1 MAYLQHDRA
10 RRPSVR
16 TSVSAC
22 GADAQDDFPAGSL
35 SAVLRAHLPTARLML
50 RPFRFSDVPAVHA
63 YLQDPEMGRYLEGAQ
78 TPPTEPETA
87 EIIARHILADRRQRC
102 VWAVTVDDRPIG
114 AVSHNFI
121 HAHRVA
127 EIGYSIGRADWGR
140 GLATEAAGAV
150 ITEAFASCG
159 DLQRIQ
165 AGIHPDNAASI
176 RVAQR
181 LGMTREGTLR
191 AYAYVNGAV
200 ADEAVFAVVRDAR
213 PERGSA

>member
-1 MAYLQHDRA
+1 MVYLQHDRA

-16 TSVSAC
+16 TSLSAC

-78 TPPTEPETA
+78 TPPTEPE
-87 EIIARHILADRRQRC
+87 I
-102 VWAVTVDDRPIG
+102 
-114 AVSHNFI
+114 
-121 HAHRVA
+121 A

-165 AGIHPDNAASI
+165 AGIHPENAASI